1 MKPGSKAWKK
11 MMAKVYGIGGGVVI
25 VGALFKILHW
35 PGANIMLIVGLLTEA
50 GIFFI
55 SAFEPLHEDPNWELV
70 YPELALAHDED
81 FDVHAFIEEKGIST
95 TGNGGGGGGSAT
107 GITEQFDNL
116 LEEANIDAEL
126 LGRLGDGIKSLSE
139 NAEGLKAVSGAAA
152 ATDSYVQSLEN
163 ASAKVSTLSDTYD
176 RASESLLGLTSGAE
190 DGASF
195 GEQLQKVSTNL
206 TALNNV
212 YELQLQGAS
221 GHLEASDKFQGQ
233 VTEMMQ
239 NLADSVEDTKM
250 YKENM
255 SMLSKNLTDLNSVYG
270 NMLKAMTISRD

>member
-1 MKPGSKAWKK
+1 MKPGSKAWKL

-25 VGALFKILHW
+25 IGALFKIMHW
-35 PGANIMLIVGLLTEA
+35 PGASAMLIVGLGVEA
-50 GIFFI
+50 CIFFI

-81 FDVHAFIEEKGIST
+81 FDVHAFIEEKGFST
-95 TGNGGGGGGSAT
+95 SGSGGGGSAT

-116 LEEANIDAEL
+116 LEEAKIDAEL

-206 TALNNV
+206 SALNNV

-221 GHLEASDKFQGQ
+221 GHLEATDKFQGQ

>member
-1 MKPGSKAWKK
+1 MKPGSKAWKS

-25 VGALFKILHW
+25 VGALFKIMHW
-35 PGANIMLIVGLLTEA
+35 PGASAMLIVGLGVEA

-81 FDVHAFIEEKGIST
+81 FDVHSFIEEKGIST
-95 TGNGGGGGGSAT
+95 TGNGSAT

-116 LEEANIDAEL
+116 LEDAKIDAEL

-163 ASAKVSTLSDTYD
+163 ASVKVSTLSDTYD

-190 DGASF
+190 EGASF

-221 GHLEASDKFQGQ
+221 GQLEATDKFQGQ

-270 NMLKAMTISRD
+270 NMLKAMSISRD